1 MFFDACDAEKIATW
15 KGEIESY
22 IRTLDTLEDEI
33 RDYFRTNGE
42 HDPDTVIAR
51 WNDIQTVNQGDTLWA
66 AFLGDGV
73 DTARSR
79 AADAG
84 LALRH
89 GTPPD
94 GYGNANWYGMTLWYV
109 DQP

>member
-42 HDPDTVIAR
+42 HNPDAVIAR
-51 WNDIQTVNQGDTLWA
+51 WEDIQTINDGDTLWG
-66 AFLGDGV
+66 AFIGDGLE
-73 DTARSR
+73 TARER
-79 AADAG
+79 AEASGQD
-84 LALRH
+84 LCH

-94 GYGNANWYGMTLWYV
+94 GYGNANWYGMSLWYV
-109 DQP
+109 RDH